1 MAVGNNVL
9 SGVRM
14 RTPDL
19 PPRLRRAL
27 YALRASTGQRHERCN
42 NCRMLTKS
50 DQLKDRITARKHELL
65 AKVAE
70 FKADARD
77 DAAASRDA
85 MKAKLADLE
94 DSLKDGWENM
104 TDAVKTKLN
113 KWLD

>member
-1 MAVGNNVL
+1 MRRFPDAVHCCDNAI
-9 SGVRM
+9 SGVRL
-14 RTPDL
+14 RSLSYTQ
-19 PPRLRRAL
+19 PPCERATSGTK
-27 YALRASTGQRHERCN
+27 AAIDIC
-42 NCRMLTKS
+42 MLTKS
-50 DQLKDRITARKHELL
+50 DQLKDRIDVRKFELL
-65 AKVAE
+65 AKIAE

-94 DSLKDGWENM
+94 ESLKDGWENM